1 MKRITITAELIKE
14 EEGGYTVYCPELDIY
29 TQGDD
34 VQEATNNLKE
44 AAELHIEELGI
55 EQKILEVLGD
65 PDSGLELREEF
76 KQELKGHLENPSRRI
91 SHQEVVNRVG

>member
-1 MKRITITAELIKE
+1 MVGGSEIKMTKVKDLTIDELE
-14 EEGGYTVYCPELDIY
+14 YL
-29 TQGDD
+29 
-34 VQEATNNLKE
+34 
-44 AAELHIEELGI
+44 I

-76 KQELKGHLENPSRRI
+76 KEELKGRLENPSRRI